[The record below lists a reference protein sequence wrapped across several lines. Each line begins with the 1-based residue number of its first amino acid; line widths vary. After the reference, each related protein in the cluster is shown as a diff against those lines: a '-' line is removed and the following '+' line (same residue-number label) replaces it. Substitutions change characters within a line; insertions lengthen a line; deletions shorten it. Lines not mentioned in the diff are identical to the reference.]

1 MCNCDYVFLLLYVLF
16 STDSK
21 LVAQYFA
28 QPQKD
33 NGCIVFLILIL
44 SLEPH
49 NPIIPSVETKEGIV
63 GVKILSQQVQWQTVI
78 SGVCCTH
85 VAPGA
90 LCELI
95 CTLLSPI
102 DLDRKSVS
110 NGLGCTATR
119 DALLQVQ
126 MCFPHEAQIMMNRKL
141 VCMCR

>member
-16 STDSK
+16 STDGK
-21 LVAQYFA
+21 LVAQYFVA
-28 QPQKD
+28 H
-33 NGCIVFLILIL
+33 GC
-44 SLEPH
+44 
-49 NPIIPSVETKEGIV
+49 
-63 GVKILSQQVQWQTVI
+63 LSQQVQWQTVI

-110 NGLGCTATR
+110 NGLCCKTTR

-126 MCFPHEAQIMMNRKL
+126 MCFPLEAQIMLKRK
-141 VCMCR
+141 VVYMCR